1 MSLGKWLTGGA
12 NEAAVNLAHAFE
24 TSFPASMEQMKGRK
38 ALEMRD
44 RAIIKLLDDAIAL
57 QRTRKMGILRK
68 IIFARVFQA
77 SLVKAGYSNEIIRP
91 LMSELLSKVTFAS
104 R

>member
-1 MSLGKWLTGGA
+1 MSLGQWLTGGA
-12 NEAAVNLAHAFE
+12 HEAAVNLAREFE
-24 TSFPASMEQMKGRK
+24 TSYPASMEAMKGRK
-38 ALEMRD
+38 ALDMRD

-57 QRTRKMGILRK
+57 QRARKMGVLRK

-77 SLVKAGYSNEIIRP
+77 SLIKAGYSNEIIRP